1 MIKKLLFI
9 LVPTA
14 ILTILFFQLKNKTSF
29 ESLFM
34 KGYTTCNFYEK
45 TKSEVISAF
54 GYCSC
59 NNRTD
64 FQFEVKKE
72 MVHDFKNFLIKKN
85 YTELVLSIETIE
97 KSLDMK
103 NFDSYKNELNNYRNK
118 LNSLNNEDRIVIE
131 NWFVNYV

>member
-1 MIKKLLFI
+1 
-9 LVPTA
+9 
-14 ILTILFFQLKNKTSF
+14 
-29 ESLFM
+29 
-34 KGYTTCNFYEK
+34 
-45 TKSEVISAF
+45 
-54 GYCSC
+54 
-59 NNRTD
+59 
-64 FQFEVKKE
+64 

-103 NFDSYKNELNNYRNK
+103 DFDSYKNELNNYRNK